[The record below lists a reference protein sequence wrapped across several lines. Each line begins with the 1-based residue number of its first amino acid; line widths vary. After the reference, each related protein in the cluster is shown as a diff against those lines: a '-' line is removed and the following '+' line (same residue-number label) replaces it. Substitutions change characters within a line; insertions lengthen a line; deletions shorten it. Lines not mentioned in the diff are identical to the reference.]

1 MSVADDIRLYPH
13 FEIPS
18 RLTSRLEDVH
28 YRFALA
34 DTDEKLEKTLKVDS
48 VSHGCLP
55 KIYLVPT
62 LLKLNT
68 TSQPVIHKV
77 VSLTDL
83 PLTPGRRNMQPSLE
97 TSKIVQRLPANR
109 RPLGPIPQPLPR
121 PIRQKFQSNI
131 PRRSP
136 LTRVKPRPIWPSTS
150 PRNLEAFAVCIKGI
164 LPYCHASRCSLEVRL

>member
-77 VSLTDL
+77 AFD
-83 PLTPGRRNMQPSLE
+83 RF
-97 TSKIVQRLPANR
+97 AA
-109 RPLGPIPQPLPR
+109 
-121 PIRQKFQSNI
+121 
-131 PRRSP
+131 
-136 LTRVKPRPIWPSTS
+136 KPRSSQYAAIS
-150 PRNLEAFAVCIKGI
+150 RNE
-164 LPYCHASRCSLEVRL
+164 